1 MTDPIKFM
9 PPRVAL
15 TDPRTGLISREWY
28 LFFQGIYDR
37 IGGANGPTIPDV
49 ATSLFE
55 DAGSG
60 ETNAMLFTVE
70 DAVEQAPPYE
80 HYVEQ
85 TIAAE
90 LSGLRDQVAELVKE
104 LDALKA
110 SPIFEPAGGASPSA
124 SVGLT
129 AVSGVAPSFLRSDA
143 APALNQGIS
152 PTWTGNH
159 TFNPAAGDT
168 IFAAGRVGVGSSFA
182 PIGVF
187 EVRTAGGGVAIVGT
201 SATNYGY
208 MQWVNAS
215 TVLRIGTDG
224 AFGIRFDTNATQKM
238 FLSSAGDFGIGLTP
252 SGTYKLEVN
261 GALSISSNT
270 LIRTATS
277 FTNGAGAAAG
287 TLGNAPVAGNPTKWV
302 PINDNGT
309 TRYIPCW

>member
-28 LFFQGIYDR
+28 LFFQGVYDR
-37 IGGANGPTIPDV
+37 IGGANGASIPDV
-49 ATSLFE
+49 TASLFE

-70 DAVEQAPPYE
+70 DAVKQSPSYE

-85 TIAAE
+85 TVAAE
-90 LSGLRDQVAELVKE
+90 LSGLRDQVAEMAKE

-110 SPIFEPAGGASPSA
+110 NPIFEPSGGASPSA
-124 SVGLT
+124 SIGLA
-129 AVSGVAPSFLRSDA
+129 AVSGVATGFMRSDA
-143 APALNQGIS
+143 APALSQAIS

-159 TFNPAAGDT
+159 TFGNSTGSVTFDASSVVANAKWRILAQTGNTTRLFRITDYSTGADLDRFVIDANGNAG
-168 IFAAGRVGVGSSFA
+168 F
-182 PIGVF
+182 
-187 EVRTAGGGVAIVGT
+187 
-201 SATNYGY
+201 
-208 MQWVNAS
+208 
-215 TVLRIGTDG
+215 G
-224 AFGIRFDTNATQKM
+224 AVPG
-238 FLSSAGDFGIGLTP
+238 
-252 SGTYKLEVN
+252 GTYKVEIN
-261 GALSISSNT
+261 GSLSISSST

-277 FTNGAGAAAG
+277 LTNGAGAVAG